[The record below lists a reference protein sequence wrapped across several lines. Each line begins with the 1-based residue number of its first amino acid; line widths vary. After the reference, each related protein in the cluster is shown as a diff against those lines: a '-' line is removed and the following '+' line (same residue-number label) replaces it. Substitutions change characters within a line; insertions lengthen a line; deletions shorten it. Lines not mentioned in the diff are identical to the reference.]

1 MEATMLII
9 SILSLIVAILTLICT
24 WYFWR
29 RSYKEWKTIRELKN
43 IDFSQ
48 EGSFSSMSRLY
59 RELRKN
65 GIRIPNPY
73 SDNPFLSV
81 IYNMLENEY
90 KEDT

>member
-1 MEATMLII
+1 MEVVMLII
-9 SILSLIVAILTLICT
+9 SALSLIVAILTLICT

-29 RSYKEWKTIRELKN
+29 RSYKEWKTIRELKS

-48 EGSFSSMSRLY
+48 EGSFLKMDRLY

-65 GIRIPNPY
+65 GIQIPNPY
-73 SDNPFLSV
+73 SDNPFLSA

-90 KEDT
+90 KEGT

>member
-1 MEATMLII
+1 MEVAMLII
-9 SILSLIVAILTLICT
+9 SILSLIVATLTLICT

-29 RSYKEWKTIRELKN
+29 RSYAEWKTIRELKS

-48 EGSFSSMSRLY
+48 EGSFSQMNRLY

-65 GIRIPNPY
+65 GIRIQNPY
-73 SDNPFLSV
+73 SDNPFLFA